1 MTGAITIMIVFIVL
15 AIISNIRMDVERERI
30 KELEDKLDEYYK
42 KREQR
47 LMKHKKDQTNANRG
61 IEIGRERLKTI
72 REYRGDLIEA
82 GLKQ

>member
-1 MTGAITIMIVFIVL
+1 MTGSITIMIVFIVL

-47 LMKHKKDQTNANRG
+47 LRGKGLIDKD
-61 IEIGRERLKTI
+61 K
-72 REYRGDLIEA
+72 
-82 GLKQ
+82 

>member
-15 AIISNIRMDVERERI
+15 AIISNIRMDIERERI

-47 LMKHKKDQTNANRG
+47 LRGKGLIDKD
-61 IEIGRERLKTI
+61 K
-72 REYRGDLIEA
+72 
-82 GLKQ
+82 

>member
-47 LMKHKKDQTNANRG
+47 LMKHKKD
-61 IEIGRERLKTI
+61 
-72 REYRGDLIEA
+72 
-82 GLKQ
+82 